1 MTDSRSCSFCMR
13 LEPETQ
19 ALIAGPGI
27 NICDDCVRLCSQIL
41 DQRPGHSPDPA
52 STQVLPWDSMSE
64 EEMLLRL
71 PRMRAVADQA
81 EDGLQQ
87 WVTELRR
94 RSVTWERIGSG
105 LGMTRQ
111 SAWTRFH
118 REVVS

>member
-1 MTDSRSCSFCMR
+1 MAQELSCSFCVR
-13 LEPETQ
+13 TEAETSR
-19 ALIAGPGI
+19 LIAGPGVY
-27 NICDDCVRLCSQIL
+27 ICDDCVRLCQEIL
-41 DQRPGHSPDPA
+41 QDQPDHSPGSHGA
-52 STQVLPWDSMSE
+52 QVLPWGSMSDA
-64 EEMLLRL
+64 EMLYRL

-94 RSVTWERIGSG
+94 RSVTWERIGTG

>member
-1 MTDSRSCSFCMR
+1 MAQDRSCSFCMK
-13 LEPETQ
+13 LEAE
-19 ALIAGPGI
+19 ARYLIAGPGI
-27 NICDDCVRLCSQIL
+27 FICDDCVRLCAQIL
-41 DQRPGHSPDPA
+41 DEQVTHSPGATSSP
-52 STQVLPWDSMSE
+52 VLPWSE
-64 EEMLLRL
+64 LSDEEMLYRL
-71 PRMRAVADQA
+71 PRIRAVADQA

-94 RSVTWERIGSG
+94 RSVTWERIGTG

>member
-1 MTDSRSCSFCMR
+1 MAEDRSCSFCTK
-13 LEPETQ
+13 LEAETRS
-19 ALIAGPGI
+19 LIAGPGI
-27 NICDDCVRLCSQIL
+27 FICADCVRLCTRIL
-41 DQRPGHSPDPA
+41 DEQADQSPGATPSR
-52 STQVLPWDSMSE
+52 VLPWGEMSD
-64 EEMLLRL
+64 EEMLYRL

-94 RSVTWERIGSG
+94 RSVTWERIGTG

-118 REVVS
+118 LEVVS